1 MKFGLSNE
9 EYELIKNVIE
19 RYRKYKFKL
28 FGSRARG
35 NFKNSSDIDF
45 AIFENISK
53 EDEYKIRDDF
63 DKLNIIY
70 KIDLVFVNSNL
81 KKELLDSILKEGV
94 DF

>member
-9 EYELIKNVIE
+9 DYESIRKIIE
-19 RYRKYKFKL
+19 KYGEYKFKL

-63 DKLNIIY
+63 YKLNIIY

>member
-53 EDEYKIRDDF
+53 EYEYKIRDDF